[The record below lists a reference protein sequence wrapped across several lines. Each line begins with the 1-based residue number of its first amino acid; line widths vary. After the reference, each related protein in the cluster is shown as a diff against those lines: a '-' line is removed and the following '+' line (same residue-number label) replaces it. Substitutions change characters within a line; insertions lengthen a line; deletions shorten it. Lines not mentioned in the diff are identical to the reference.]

1 MEVKAEK
8 SLKLNQEPAVIWK
21 CMIDPSFMVKSV
33 PGAELTEQIDERNFK
48 GKISVKIGPV
58 TTNFNGEAE
67 FTKLEE
73 ADYELTMEGKGLD
86 TSGKGGANM
95 TMNIKL
101 STLEDGGTEMQSSMS
116 LSITGRLAQFGARMI
131 VDPDTGLVG
140 TVGGGCGEAEVIE
153 AAYRVI
159 ETGKAQ
165 RVNVDL
171 TDDLVSWSPAVCGG
185 VMDIFVE
192 PVSPERS

>member
-8 SLKLNQEPAVIWK
+8 ILKLNQDPDMIWK

-33 PGAELTEQIDERNFK
+33 PGAELTEQLDERNFK
-48 GKISVKIGPV
+48 GKISIKIGPV
-58 TTNFNGEAE
+58 TAKFNGEAE

-101 STLEDGGTEMQSSMS
+101 STLEEGGTEMQSSMS

-131 VDPDTGLVG
+131 VAVNNKMFDQWATSFTELLNEQTSSKDSEEKSNNQPDNGNVAEPTPVKALPLAWAAIKGLFG
-140 TVGGGCGEAEVIE
+140 S
-153 AAYRVI
+153 
-159 ETGKAQ
+159 K
-165 RVNVDL
+165 
-171 TDDLVSWSPAVCGG
+171 
-185 VMDIFVE
+185 
-192 PVSPERS
+192 

>member
-8 SLKLNQEPAVIWK
+8 SLKLNQEPAMIWE

-101 STLEDGGTEMQSSMS
+101 STLEDGGTEMLSSMS
-116 LSITGRLAQFGARMI
+116 LSITGRLAQFGGRMI
-131 VDPDTGLVG
+131 VAVNNKMFDQWATSFTELMNQQTSSKDSEEKSSSLQ
-140 TVGGGCGEAEVIE
+140 EN
-153 AAYRVI
+153 
-159 ETGKAQ
+159 
-165 RVNVDL
+165 VNVAETTPVKALPL
-171 TDDLVSWSPAVCGG
+171 TWAAIKGLFGLK
-185 VMDIFVE
+185 
-192 PVSPERS
+192 

>member
-8 SLKLNQEPAVIWK
+8 NIKLNQDRDMIWK

-33 PGAELTEQIDERNFK
+33 PGAELTEQLDERNFK
-48 GKISVKIGPV
+48 GKISIKIGPV
-58 TTNFNGEAE
+58 TAKFNGEAE

-73 ADYELTMEGKGLD
+73 SDYELTMEGKGLD

-101 STLEDGGTEMQSSMS
+101 STLEEGGTEMQSSMS

-131 VDPDTGLVG
+131 VAVNNKMFDQWAKSFTELLNEQTSSKDSEEKSNNQPDNGNVAEPTPVKALPLAWAAIKGLFG
-140 TVGGGCGEAEVIE
+140 S
-153 AAYRVI
+153 
-159 ETGKAQ
+159 K
-165 RVNVDL
+165 
-171 TDDLVSWSPAVCGG
+171 
-185 VMDIFVE
+185 
-192 PVSPERS
+192 

>member
-8 SLKLNQEPAVIWK
+8 NLKLNQDPDMIWK

-33 PGAELTEQIDERNFK
+33 PGAELTEQLDERNFK
-48 GKISVKIGPV
+48 GKISIKIGPV
-58 TTNFNGEAE
+58 TAKFNGEAE

-73 ADYELTMEGKGLD
+73 ADYELIMEGKGLD

-101 STLEDGGTEMQSSMS
+101 STLEEGGTEMQSSMS

-131 VDPDTGLVG
+131 VAVNNKMFDQWATSFTELLNEQTSSKDSEEKSTNQPDNGNVAEPTPVKALPLAWAAIKGLFG
-140 TVGGGCGEAEVIE
+140 S
-153 AAYRVI
+153 
-159 ETGKAQ
+159 K
-165 RVNVDL
+165 
-171 TDDLVSWSPAVCGG
+171 
-185 VMDIFVE
+185 
-192 PVSPERS
+192 

>member
-8 SLKLNQEPAVIWK
+8 NLKLNQDPDMIWK

-33 PGAELTEQIDERNFK
+33 PGAELTEQLDERNFK
-48 GKISVKIGPV
+48 GKITIKIGPV
-58 TTNFNGEAE
+58 TAKFNGEAE

-101 STLEDGGTEMQSSMS
+101 STLEEGGTEMQSSMS

-131 VDPDTGLVG
+131 VAVNNKMFDQWATSFTELLNEQTSSKDSEEKSNNQPDNGNVAEPIPVKALPLAWAAIKGLFG
-140 TVGGGCGEAEVIE
+140 S
-153 AAYRVI
+153 
-159 ETGKAQ
+159 K
-165 RVNVDL
+165 
-171 TDDLVSWSPAVCGG
+171 
-185 VMDIFVE
+185 
-192 PVSPERS
+192 

>member
-8 SLKLNQEPAVIWK
+8 NLKLNQDPDMIWK

-33 PGAELTEQIDERNFK
+33 PGAELTEQLDERNFK
-48 GKISVKIGPV
+48 GKISIKIGPV
-58 TTNFNGEAE
+58 TAKFNGEAE

-101 STLEDGGTEMQSSMS
+101 STLEEGGTEMQSSMS

-131 VDPDTGLVG
+131 VAVNNKMFDQWATSFTELLNEQTSSKDSEEKSNNQPDNGNVAEPTPVKALPLAWAAIKGLLG
-140 TVGGGCGEAEVIE
+140 P
-153 AAYRVI
+153 
-159 ETGKAQ
+159 K
-165 RVNVDL
+165 
-171 TDDLVSWSPAVCGG
+171 
-185 VMDIFVE
+185 
-192 PVSPERS
+192 

>member
-8 SLKLNQEPAVIWK
+8 NLKLNQDPDMIWK

-33 PGAELTEQIDERNFK
+33 PGAELTEQLDERNFK
-48 GKISVKIGPV
+48 GKISIKIGPV
-58 TTNFNGEAE
+58 TAKFNGEAE

-73 ADYELTMEGKGLD
+73 SDYELTMEGKGLD

-101 STLEDGGTEMQSSMS
+101 STLEEGGTEMQSSMS

-131 VDPDTGLVG
+131 VAVNNKMFDQWAKSFTELLNEQTSSKDSEEKSNNQPDNGNVAEPTPVKALPLAWAAIKGLLG
-140 TVGGGCGEAEVIE
+140 S
-153 AAYRVI
+153 
-159 ETGKAQ
+159 K
-165 RVNVDL
+165 
-171 TDDLVSWSPAVCGG
+171 
-185 VMDIFVE
+185 
-192 PVSPERS
+192 

>member
-8 SLKLNQEPAVIWK
+8 NLKLNQDPDMIWK

-33 PGAELTEQIDERNFK
+33 PGAELTEQLDERNFK
-48 GKISVKIGPV
+48 GKISIKIGPV
-58 TTNFNGEAE
+58 TTKFNGEAE

-73 ADYELTMEGKGLD
+73 SDYELTMEGKGLD

-101 STLEDGGTEMQSSMS
+101 STLEEGGTEMQSSMS

-131 VDPDTGLVG
+131 VAVNNKMFDQWATSFTELLNEQTSSKDSEEKSNNQPDNGNVAEPTPVKALPLAWAAIKGLLG
-140 TVGGGCGEAEVIE
+140 S
-153 AAYRVI
+153 
-159 ETGKAQ
+159 K
-165 RVNVDL
+165 
-171 TDDLVSWSPAVCGG
+171 
-185 VMDIFVE
+185 
-192 PVSPERS
+192 

>member
-8 SLKLNQEPAVIWK
+8 SLKLNQEPAVIWE

-58 TTNFNGEAE
+58 TTKFNGEAE

-101 STLEDGGTEMQSSMS
+101 STLEDGGTEMLSSMS
-116 LSITGRLAQFGARMI
+116 LSITGRLAQFGGRMI
-131 VDPDTGLVG
+131 VAVNNKMFDQWAESFTDLLNEQLPTNYSNEKSSSQQTDSKPVESTPVKAFPLAWAAIKGLFG
-140 TVGGGCGEAEVIE
+140 F
-153 AAYRVI
+153 
-159 ETGKAQ
+159 K
-165 RVNVDL
+165 
-171 TDDLVSWSPAVCGG
+171 
-185 VMDIFVE
+185 
-192 PVSPERS
+192 

>member
-8 SLKLNQEPAVIWK
+8 NLKLNQDPDMIWK

-33 PGAELTEQIDERNFK
+33 PGAELTEQLDERNFK
-48 GKISVKIGPV
+48 GKISIKIGPV
-58 TTNFNGEAE
+58 TAKFNGEAE

-73 ADYELTMEGKGLD
+73 SDYELTMEGKGID

-101 STLEDGGTEMQSSMS
+101 STLEEGGTEMQSSMS

-131 VDPDTGLVG
+131 VAVNNKMFDQWAKSFTELLNEQTSSKDSEEKSNNQPDNGNVAEPTPVKALPLAWAAIKGLFG
-140 TVGGGCGEAEVIE
+140 S
-153 AAYRVI
+153 
-159 ETGKAQ
+159 K
-165 RVNVDL
+165 
-171 TDDLVSWSPAVCGG
+171 
-185 VMDIFVE
+185 
-192 PVSPERS
+192 

>member
-8 SLKLNQEPAVIWK
+8 NLKLNQDPDMIWK

-33 PGAELTEQIDERNFK
+33 PGAELTEQLDERNFK
-48 GKISVKIGPV
+48 GNISIKIGPV
-58 TTNFNGEAE
+58 TANFNGEAE

-101 STLEDGGTEMQSSMS
+101 SSLEEGGTEMQSSMS

-131 VDPDTGLVG
+131 VAVNNKMFDQWATSFTDLLNEQTSSKDSEEKSTNLPDNGKLAEPTPVKALPLAWAAIKGLFG
-140 TVGGGCGEAEVIE
+140 S
-153 AAYRVI
+153 
-159 ETGKAQ
+159 K
-165 RVNVDL
+165 
-171 TDDLVSWSPAVCGG
+171 
-185 VMDIFVE
+185 
-192 PVSPERS
+192 

>member
-8 SLKLNQEPAVIWK
+8 NLKLNQDPDMIWK

-33 PGAELTEQIDERNFK
+33 PGAELTEQLDERNFK
-48 GKISVKIGPV
+48 GKISIKIGPV
-58 TTNFNGEAE
+58 TTKFNGEAE

-101 STLEDGGTEMQSSMS
+101 STLEEGGTEMQSSMS

-131 VDPDTGLVG
+131 VAVNNKMFDQWATSFTELLNEQTSSKDSEEKSNNQPDNGNVAEPTPVKALPLAWAAIRGLLG
-140 TVGGGCGEAEVIE
+140 S
-153 AAYRVI
+153 
-159 ETGKAQ
+159 K
-165 RVNVDL
+165 
-171 TDDLVSWSPAVCGG
+171 
-185 VMDIFVE
+185 
-192 PVSPERS
+192 

>member
-8 SLKLNQEPAVIWK
+8 NLKLNQDPDMIWK

-33 PGAELTEQIDERNFK
+33 PGAELTEQLDERNFK
-48 GKISVKIGPV
+48 GKISIKIGPV
-58 TTNFNGEAE
+58 TAKFNGEAE

-101 STLEDGGTEMQSSMS
+101 STLEEGGTEMQSSMS

-131 VDPDTGLVG
+131 VAVNNKMFDQWATSFTELLNEQTSSKDSEEKSNNQPDNGNVAEQTPVKALPLAWAAIKGLFG
-140 TVGGGCGEAEVIE
+140 S
-153 AAYRVI
+153 
-159 ETGKAQ
+159 K
-165 RVNVDL
+165 
-171 TDDLVSWSPAVCGG
+171 
-185 VMDIFVE
+185 
-192 PVSPERS
+192 

>member
-8 SLKLNQEPAVIWK
+8 NLKLNQDPDMIWK

-33 PGAELTEQIDERNFK
+33 PGAELTEQLDERNFK
-48 GKISVKIGPV
+48 GKISIKIGPV
-58 TTNFNGEAE
+58 TAKFNGEAE

-73 ADYELTMEGKGLD
+73 SDYELTMEGKGLD

-101 STLEDGGTEMQSSMS
+101 STLEEGGTEMQSSMS

-131 VDPDTGLVG
+131 VAVNNKMFDQWATSFTELLNEQTSSKDSEEKSNNQPDYGNVAEPTPVKALPLAWVAIKGLFG
-140 TVGGGCGEAEVIE
+140 S
-153 AAYRVI
+153 
-159 ETGKAQ
+159 K
-165 RVNVDL
+165 
-171 TDDLVSWSPAVCGG
+171 
-185 VMDIFVE
+185 
-192 PVSPERS
+192 

>member
-8 SLKLNQEPAVIWK
+8 NLKLNQDPDMIWK

-33 PGAELTEQIDERNFK
+33 PGAELTEQLDERNFK
-48 GKISVKIGPV
+48 GKISIKIGPV
-58 TTNFNGEAE
+58 TAKFNGEAE

-101 STLEDGGTEMQSSMS
+101 STLEEGGTEMQSSMS
-116 LSITGRLAQFGARMI
+116 LSITGISAQFGARMI
-131 VDPDTGLVG
+131 VAVNNKMFDQWATSFTELLNEQTSSKDSEENSNNQPDNGNVAEPTPVKALPLAWAAIKGLLG
-140 TVGGGCGEAEVIE
+140 S
-153 AAYRVI
+153 
-159 ETGKAQ
+159 K
-165 RVNVDL
+165 
-171 TDDLVSWSPAVCGG
+171 
-185 VMDIFVE
+185 
-192 PVSPERS
+192 

>member
-8 SLKLNQEPAVIWK
+8 NLKLNQDPDMIWK

-33 PGAELTEQIDERNFK
+33 PGAELTEQLDERNFK
-48 GKISVKIGPV
+48 GKITIKIGPV
-58 TTNFNGEAE
+58 TAKFNGEAE

-101 STLEDGGTEMQSSMS
+101 STLEEGGTEMQSSMS

-131 VDPDTGLVG
+131 VAVNNKMFDQWATSFTELLNEQTSSKDSELKSNNKPDNGYNVEEPTPVKALPLAWAAIKGLFG
-140 TVGGGCGEAEVIE
+140 S
-153 AAYRVI
+153 
-159 ETGKAQ
+159 K
-165 RVNVDL
+165 
-171 TDDLVSWSPAVCGG
+171 
-185 VMDIFVE
+185 
-192 PVSPERS
+192 

>member
-8 SLKLNQEPAVIWK
+8 NLKLNQDPDMIWK

-33 PGAELTEQIDERNFK
+33 PGAELTERLDERNFK
-48 GKISVKIGPV
+48 GKISIKIGPV
-58 TTNFNGEAE
+58 TAKFNGEAE

-101 STLEDGGTEMQSSMS
+101 STLEEGGTEMQSSMS

-131 VDPDTGLVG
+131 VAVNNKMFDQWATSFTELLNEQTSSKDSEEKSNNQPDNGNVEEPTPVKALPLAWAAIKGLFG
-140 TVGGGCGEAEVIE
+140 S
-153 AAYRVI
+153 
-159 ETGKAQ
+159 K
-165 RVNVDL
+165 
-171 TDDLVSWSPAVCGG
+171 
-185 VMDIFVE
+185 
-192 PVSPERS
+192 

>member
-58 TTNFNGEAE
+58 TTKFNGEAE

-101 STLEDGGTEMQSSMS
+101 STLEDGGTEMLSSMS
-116 LSITGRLAQFGARMI
+116 LSITGRLAQFGGRMI
-131 VDPDTGLVG
+131 VAVNNKMFDQWATSFTELMNQQTSSKDSEEKSSSLQENGNVAETTPVKALPLAWAAIKGLFG
-140 TVGGGCGEAEVIE
+140 S
-153 AAYRVI
+153 
-159 ETGKAQ
+159 K
-165 RVNVDL
+165 
-171 TDDLVSWSPAVCGG
+171 
-185 VMDIFVE
+185 
-192 PVSPERS
+192 

>member
-8 SLKLNQEPAVIWK
+8 SLKLNQEPTAIWK

-48 GKISVKIGPV
+48 GKISLKIGPV
-58 TTNFNGEAE
+58 TAKFNGEAE

-73 ADYELTMEGKGLD
+73 ADYELNMEGKGLD

-101 STLEDGGTEMQSSMS
+101 STLEEGRTEMQSSMS

-131 VDPDTGLVG
+131 VAVNNKMFDQWATSFTELLNEQTSSKDSEVKSNNQSDNGNVAEPTSVKALPLAWTAIKGLFG
-140 TVGGGCGEAEVIE
+140 S
-153 AAYRVI
+153 
-159 ETGKAQ
+159 K
-165 RVNVDL
+165 
-171 TDDLVSWSPAVCGG
+171 
-185 VMDIFVE
+185 
-192 PVSPERS
+192 

>member
-8 SLKLNQEPAVIWK
+8 NLKLNQDPDMIWK

-33 PGAELTEQIDERNFK
+33 PGAELTEQLDERNFK
-48 GKISVKIGPV
+48 GKISIKIGPV
-58 TTNFNGEAE
+58 TAKFNGEAE

-101 STLEDGGTEMQSSMS
+101 STLEEGGTEMQSSMS

-131 VDPDTGLVG
+131 VAVNNKMFDQWATSFTELLNEQTSSKDSEEKSNNQPDNGNVEEPTPVKALPLAWAAIKGLLG
-140 TVGGGCGEAEVIE
+140 S
-153 AAYRVI
+153 
-159 ETGKAQ
+159 K
-165 RVNVDL
+165 
-171 TDDLVSWSPAVCGG
+171 
-185 VMDIFVE
+185 
-192 PVSPERS
+192 

>member
-8 SLKLNQEPAVIWK
+8 NLKFNQDPDMIWK

-33 PGAELTEQIDERNFK
+33 PGAELTEQLDERNFK
-48 GKISVKIGPV
+48 GKISIKIGPV
-58 TTNFNGEAE
+58 TAKFNGEAE

-101 STLEDGGTEMQSSMS
+101 STLEEGGTEMQSSMS

-131 VDPDTGLVG
+131 VAVNNKMFDQWATSFTELLNEQTSSKDSEEKSNNQPDNGNVAEPTPVKALPLAWAAIKGLFG
-140 TVGGGCGEAEVIE
+140 S
-153 AAYRVI
+153 
-159 ETGKAQ
+159 K
-165 RVNVDL
+165 
-171 TDDLVSWSPAVCGG
+171 
-185 VMDIFVE
+185 
-192 PVSPERS
+192 

>member
-8 SLKLNQEPAVIWK
+8 NLKLNQDPDMIWK

-33 PGAELTEQIDERNFK
+33 PGAELTEQLDERNFK
-48 GKISVKIGPV
+48 GKISIKIGPV
-58 TTNFNGEAE
+58 TTKFNGEAE

-101 STLEDGGTEMQSSMS
+101 STLEEGGTEMQSSMS

-131 VDPDTGLVG
+131 VAVNNKMFDQWATSFTELLNEQTSSKDSEEKSNNQPDNGNVAEPTPVKALPLAWTAIKGLFG
-140 TVGGGCGEAEVIE
+140 
-153 AAYRVI
+153 Y
-159 ETGKAQ
+159 K
-165 RVNVDL
+165 
-171 TDDLVSWSPAVCGG
+171 
-185 VMDIFVE
+185 
-192 PVSPERS
+192 